1 MIRLFNNTRI
11 VFFKLPKKNKIIFY
25 DYIPTKIVYQ
35 IIGSKNYSYIFNYKK
50 RDIYLIFILLIFFD
64 LKAINILFNE
74 NLITS
79 YTYLYIKYINPK
91 VVITSTDNN
100 LNFYKLKKHLKNIK
114 FAAIQGGSRHE
125 INDLFG
131 NPDLINRN
139 DSKKIFSA
147 DIIYTF
153 NAEIGKLYKKYID
166 TNTISIGNF
175 KNNLTVIN
183 NEYIKNSV
191 MYISQFRKSFLNKK
205 NYYSYGKKVSTM
217 KKWFEVENKLLP
229 ILSKYCE
236 EHKLSLTICGSAS
249 NEEEKK
255 IEKQL
260 FKQMIKNSNWMYWNN
275 KKHFLD
281 VYKFANKFEI
291 IVCIWSTLG
300 YELFSK
306 FKKVVFFRQNIKNRK
321 DRNFGWPAK
330 FDERGS
336 FYTSK
341 ININEV
347 SRILNF
353 ARQTKQNEWNNSI
366 NFIKKKIMIH
376 DRKNKILK
384 ESIKSL
390 YD

>member
-1 MIRLFNNTRI
+1 MIKLFRNTKTI
-11 VFFKLPKKNKIIFY
+11 LFKFPKKNKILFY
-25 DYIPTKIVYQ
+25 DYIPANIINE
-35 IIGSKNYSYIFNYKK
+35 IIGKKNYSYIFNYTSRK
-50 RDIYLIFILLIFFD
+50 IYLIFIFLIFFD
-64 LKAINILFNE
+64 LKAIQIFFAE

-79 YTYLYIKYINPK
+79 YTYLYIKYIDPK
-91 VVITSTDNN
+91 VIITSTDNN
-100 LNFYKLKKHLKNIK
+100 LNFYRLKKYLKNIK
-114 FAAIQGGSRHE
+114 FAALQNGSRHE
-125 INDLFG
+125 LNDLFG
-131 NPDLINRN
+131 NPDLIFCN
-139 DSKKIFSA
+139 DNKKRFSA

-153 NAEIGKLYKKYID
+153 NDEIGKLYKRYID
-166 TNTISIGNF
+166 TKTISIGNF
-175 KNNLTVIN
+175 RNNLIGIN
-183 NEYIKNSV
+183 NKYIKDSV

-205 NYYSYGKKVSTM
+205 DYYSYGKKVSTM
-217 KKWFEVENKLLP
+217 KKWFEVESKLLP
-229 ILSKYCE
+229 ILFKYCE
-236 EHKLSLTICGSAS
+236 DHKLSLTICGSAS
-249 NEEEKK
+249 NKEERK

-260 FKQMIKNSNWMYWNN
+260 FKRMINNSKWKYWNN

-306 FKKVVFFRQNIKNRK
+306 YKKVVFFRQNIKNIE

-330 FDERGS
+330 FNEKGS

-347 SRILNF
+347 SRVLNY
-353 ARQTKQNEWNNSI
+353 ARKTKQSEWNSSI
-366 NFIKKKIMIH
+366 SFIKKKIMIY

-384 ESIKSL
+384 RSIKNL